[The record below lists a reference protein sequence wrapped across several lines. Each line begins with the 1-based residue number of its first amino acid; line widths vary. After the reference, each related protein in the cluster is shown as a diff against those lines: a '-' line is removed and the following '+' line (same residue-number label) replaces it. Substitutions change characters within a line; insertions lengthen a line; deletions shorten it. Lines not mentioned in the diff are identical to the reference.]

1 MNRFGAMVQQISFMQ
16 DPLDQQRV
24 LAHYLCHTPEPDRSA
39 AISFLHDPPRRAR
52 VQLKKLR
59 EAVEIKVGAD
69 LFSLSHR
76 FVGDMAETM
85 ALLWQPGSI
94 PNRPVSPA
102 GFAERLATTGPL
114 GLPTMIEAVLD
125 SCDPAGRHAA
135 IRILSGG
142 FRKPVARDVL
152 MAALEDCGLTM
163 PAEPLVHETMGAQ
176 QDLFPH
182 VDPYDNTHGV
192 TDAVLMYVESGRSK
206 QARLLCT
213 FGLWSGEAIVP
224 VARIDAGQFRDQ
236 IEAFAKAHTL
246 RRFGPSSEIE
256 HSVTAALVAA
266 LEFEGMEVSR
276 RHKAGIILKSPRLL
290 AVHPGS
296 SAADASNLEELTS
309 RLPTPGTRD

>member
-1 MNRFGAMVQQISFMQ
+1 MNRFGAMVQQISCMQ
-16 DPLDQQRV
+16 DALDQQRV
-24 LAHYLCHTPEPDRSA
+24 LVHYLRHTPQLDRSA
-39 AISFLHDPPRRAR
+39 AISFLHSPPRQAR

-59 EAVEIKVGAD
+59 DVIEIKVGPD
-69 LFSLSHR
+69 LFSLSHK

-114 GLPTMIEAVLD
+114 GLPAMIEAVLD

-135 IRILSGG
+135 IRILIAG
-142 FRKPVARDVL
+142 FRKPVAREIL
-152 MAALEDCGLTM
+152 KAALEECGLQI
-163 PAEPLVHETMGAQ
+163 PDEPLIQEGASSQ
-176 QDLFPH
+176 QDLFPQ
-182 VDPYDNTHGV
+182 VEAVDNTHGV
-192 TDAVLMYVESGRSK
+192 TDAVLLYVESTRAR

-213 FGLWSGEAIVP
+213 FGLWSGESIVP
-224 VARIDAGQFRDQ
+224 VARIDAGEFRDQ
-236 IEAFAKAHTL
+236 IETFAKAHTL

-266 LEFEGMEVSR
+266 LEFEGIEVSR
-276 RHKAGIILKSPRLL
+276 RHKAGVSLKSPRLV

-309 RLPTPGTRD
+309 RLPTIRTRD